1 MDFYDRRWWEGA
13 CGRCV
18 ADVQPMFNVV
28 HSMLGEQYQV
38 HVKDVKVNV
47 TMSKEHWLIL
57 ILHVEDLDAEND
69 RT

>member
-1 MDFYDRRWWEGA
+1 M
-13 CGRCV
+13 
-18 ADVQPMFNVV
+18 QIP
-28 HSMLGEQYQV
+28 SMLGEKYQV